1 MSRGTANLLLG
12 ILIGGCAVVV
22 LERVRRVRYEE
33 DPEAIARKLGKR
45 IKTLESRVDA
55 GSMSNAALSS

>member
-1 MSRGTANLLLG
+1 MSRATANLLLG

-22 LERVRRVRYEE
+22 IDRVRKVRYED

-55 GSMSNAALSS
+55 GVQSKPALSS